1 MWRNAM
7 TDGKKLDQGLLW
19 EEYYT
24 NLHRAYQSM
33 RIAFAS
39 SGLTQDE
46 LAEKL
51 GIDKSLISKRLN
63 GSENLTL
70 KTLSFMATAL
80 NCRLK
85 IEPIPYHD
93 VMQSVA
99 RLRTTTTIP
108 QKLEPI
114 LKRSVLDGYSHA
126 STLTSR
132 KLVAEAEATSIAAG
146 SQSIST
152 MRLASIP
159 RSAVEGSVQNKPKR
173 SVSEPRRAA

>member
-1 MWRNAM
+1 M
-7 TDGKKLDQGLLW
+7 TDGKKLDQGMLW

-24 NLHRAYQSM
+24 NLHRAYQAM
-33 RIAFAS
+33 RIAFLN

-85 IEPIPYHD
+85 IEPLPYHQ
-93 VMQSVA
+93 VAQSVA
-99 RLRTTTTIP
+99 RQRNNELAQIAH
-108 QKLEPI
+108 LD
-114 LKRSVLDGYSHA
+114 LKQSVLDGYSHA
-126 STLTSR
+126 TTIITRQLASVVS
-132 KLVAEAEATSIAAG
+132 KDPQSG
-146 SQSIST
+146 SGI
-152 MRLASIP
+152 RLASISHP
-159 RSAVEGSVQNKPKR
+159 PAEGPVQSKPKR
-173 SVSEPRRAA
+173 SVSERRHAA

>member
-1 MWRNAM
+1 M
-7 TDGKKLDQGLLW
+7 TDGKKLDQGMLW

-24 NLHRAYQSM
+24 NLHRAYQAM
-33 RIAFAS
+33 GIAFAN

-85 IEPIPYHD
+85 IEPLPYQQI
-93 VMQSVA
+93 VQSVA
-99 RLRTTTTIP
+99 QPRNSALLRSAH
-108 QKLEPI
+108 LD
-114 LKRSVLDGYSHA
+114 LKPSVLDGYSHA
-126 STLTSR
+126 TKIISR
-132 KLVAEAEATSIAAG
+132 QFESAVSIG
-146 SQSIST
+146 SQSSSRIW
-152 MRLASIP
+152 LASIS
-159 RSAVEGSVQNKPKR
+159 RSPAEEPVQSKPKR
-173 SVSEPRRAA
+173 SVSERRHAA